1 MFVDQVSIELKAGD
15 GGNGCVSFRRERFV
29 PRGGP
34 DGGDGGDG
42 GDITILAE
50 AGVDSLVAS
59 MAVVRTAVERMAR
72 A

>member
-42 GDITILAE
+42 GDITIDRKSTRLN
-50 AGVDSLVAS
+50 SS
-59 MAVVRTAVERMAR
+59 HW
-72 A
+72 